1 MWRFNLWNWGHPHW
15 LRAADGEGAG
25 GGGGGAGDGGG
36 SGNGGGAGAEGA
48 GAGGAGDG
56 GGGGA
61 AGDGEPARGPSILDG
76 AGEQKPAGEA
86 GAAGEQ
92 KPPAAPTKAPDWVP
106 ANLRNPDGSI
116 NAEAAAKVAT
126 DLRKKLGARAGEV
139 PEKAEAYKADLT
151 SQVLKD
157 AGFTELSKDDP
168 VLPVFQASAHRHGLT
183 QEQFVGIAND
193 IMEFAHT
200 SGELEGGIDPVAIIK
215 AETAKL
221 GEHGP
226 KIIQTLNTWGETLKA
241 QGVLSDAEFQEYR
254 FMAGTALG
262 ARVMTKLREM
272 TGEQPIPMDG
282 NSPDGT
288 MTAQEAHEL
297 MGKRD
302 AKGMLLYGSDA
313 AHTKLVDEAF
323 AKVFGTQPAGTS
335 AAGFGVR

>member
-1 MWRFNLWNWGHPHW
+1 MWKFNLWNWSNSHW
-15 LRAADGEGAG
+15 LRAPDGEGAG
-25 GGGGGAGDGGG
+25 GGGDGGG
-36 SGNGGGAGAEGA
+36 SGGGGGAGPEGP
-48 GAGGAGDG
+48 GAGGSGDG
-56 GGGGA
+56 GGGGPT
-61 AGDGEPARGPSILDG
+61 GDGEAARGPSILDQG
-76 AGEQKPAGEA
+76 GTGETGST
-86 GAAGEQ
+86 GSTGEQ
-92 KPPAAPTKAPDWVP
+92 KPPAAPAKAPDWVP
-106 ANLRNPDGSI
+106 ANLRNADGSI

-200 SGELEGGIDPVAIIK
+200 SGDLEGGIDAAAIVK

-226 KIIQTLNTWGETLKA
+226 KIIQTLNTWGETLKV
-241 QGVLSDAEFQEYR
+241 QGVLSETELQEYR

-262 ARVMTKLREM
+262 AKVMMKLRELS
-272 TGEQPIPMDG
+272 GEQAIPMDG
-282 NSPDGT
+282 AAADGS
-288 MTAQEAHEL
+288 MTAQEAHDL

-302 AKGMLLYGSDA
+302 AKGMLLYGNDA
-313 AHTKLVDEAF
+313 AHTKLVDDAF